1 MHGGVAATG
10 RKPRRSCLP
19 LEPLEPLERRLGSVT
34 PQGLLVTCSSNLLS
48 MIHKIEHDLVATSL
62 LVVGM
67 RKTKKKKRRR
77 EAE

>member
-1 MHGGVAATG
+1 MATG
-10 RKPRRSCLP
+10 RKQRRSCLP
-19 LEPLEPLERRLGSVT
+19 LEPLEPVERRLVLGSVT
-34 PQGLLVTCSSNLLS
+34 PQVLLVTCSSNLLS